1 MSRVRSVLMIP
12 VLAVAMLG
20 GGASASAQPA
30 IESCG
35 GGGHIWPRGDSAMGS
50 ALVGRVTGTSVNHL
64 GHRVYRF
71 DVLRWLGWSPRFSD
85 PIKIMLVDCV
95 ETSFRMGGRYL
106 VSSGVPNDG
115 LTVKRLEHSD
125 RFAVARRVWPDD
137 SVKLMGYG
145 AGTDWDEVPAYLD
158 DPETLREAIQAIR
171 D

>member
-12 VLAVAMLG
+12 VLAAAMLG
-20 GGASASAQPA
+20 GGASASAEPA

-35 GGGHIWPRGDSAMGS
+35 GGQ
-50 ALVGRVTGTSVNHL
+50 VTGTSVNHL
-64 GHRVYRF
+64 GHRVYRLA
-71 DVLRWLGWSPRFSD
+71 VLRWLGWSPRFSD

-106 VSSGVPNDG
+106 VSSGVSNDG

-125 RFAVARRVWPDD
+125 RFAVAWRVWPDD

-171 D
+171 G